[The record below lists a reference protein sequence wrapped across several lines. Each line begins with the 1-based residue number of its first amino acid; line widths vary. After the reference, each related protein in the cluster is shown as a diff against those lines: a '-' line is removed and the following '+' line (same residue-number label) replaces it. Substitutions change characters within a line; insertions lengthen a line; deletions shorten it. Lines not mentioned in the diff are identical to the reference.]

1 MSRPR
6 LHDHARAFLRGPG
19 SLQVG
24 DHPDQG
30 VVFSGLSDDE
40 IRLIRGLDGSRDV
53 DDLRAAPG
61 ADRLDALLAALRSRC
76 LLADAGLDPLVLAE
90 LGQHREELAYD
101 AAGRAAAYGVDD
113 GYRLVLERRR
123 RTVIVSGTG
132 VTACMLASLLR
143 MGGVGGVLAGA
154 RAADAIDLELRSGVG
169 HLPDLVVL
177 VCDGALPPDWA
188 LPWWRRGVAL
198 IPVITRA
205 ERVVVGPLLT
215 PGGPCAHCLDLAR
228 CDADPA
234 WPAVLHQIT
243 TAARVRGEAGS
254 DSALAAV
261 TAGITALLIHDRLDV
276 ARKPD
281 GCSVEANLPL
291 PLLVYRRWFIHPDCR
306 GHEPGAT
313 IEG

>member
-1 MSRPR
+1 MSHPR
-6 LHDHARAFLRGPG
+6 LHEHARPFLRGQG

-24 DHPDQG
+24 DHPEQG

-40 IRLIRGLDGSRDV
+40 IGLLRGLDGSRDV

-61 ADRLDALLAALRSRC
+61 ADRLDALLAALRSRF

-90 LGQHREELAYD
+90 LGPRREEFAYD

-123 RTVIVSGTG
+123 RRVIVSGTG
-132 VTACMLASLLR
+132 ATAGMLAALLR

-154 RAADAIDLELRSGVG
+154 HAADAVDLELRSGSG
-169 HLPDLVVL
+169 HPPDLVVC

-188 LPWWRRGVAL
+188 LPWWRRKVAL
-198 IPVITRA
+198 VPVITRA
-205 ERVVVGPLLT
+205 ERVVVGPILA
-215 PGGPCAHCLDLAR
+215 PEGPCAHCLDLAR

-243 TAARVRGEAGS
+243 TAARIRGEAGS

-261 TAGITALLIHDRLDV
+261 AAGVTALLIHDRLDV

-281 GCSVEANLPL
+281 GCSIEANLPL
-291 PLLVYRRWFIHPDCR
+291 PRLVYRRWFVHPDCR
-306 GHEPGAT
+306 WHEPEAT
-313 IEG
+313 IGG